1 VVEHDARIGALVCA
15 YLERAGYAP
24 QWVRSGAA
32 ALDAAGRG
40 IALVAEL
47 VSVRSGFCAWLTV
60 SLGSVDALKDV
71 AAVGAA
77 PEPHALA
84 GVRGR
89 DAAHERVRL
98 AGDERLAV
106 GPLERDLRRHA
117 LVHRAA
123 AAATT
128 NQLRLVVTTPSA
140 RVSS

>member
-60 SLGSVDALKDV
+60 SLSSVDALKM
-71 AAVGAA
+71 
-77 PEPHALA
+77 
-84 GVRGR
+84 
-89 DAAHERVRL
+89 
-98 AGDERLAV
+98 
-106 GPLERDLRRHA
+106 LRRSA
-117 LVHRAA
+117 LRWSHTRSPACA
-123 AAATT
+123 GE
-128 NQLRLVVTTPSA
+128 TPPMNVYGW
-140 RVSS
+140 R